1 MATHVL
7 QFVFLGN
14 NGFRFP
20 FAHFPTTE
28 VDPSTLYTQFWKAV
42 GWLRRFGF
50 QSNFCC
56 CDGGEA
62 NRSFIKMHFKGK
74 DPVKERFTTIN
85 PYTRMP
91 MVFLLDPSVSFIV
104 FILIG
109 FLVFSNQSISK
120 TTITILIIN
129 INKLLTSLSLTVIFF
144 YLIST
149 T

>member
-1 MATHVL
+1 MSLLFSGKETIEVATHVL

-28 VDPSTLYTQFWKAV
+28 ADPATIYTNFWKAV

-50 QSNFCC
+50 NTNYCC

-74 DPVKERFTTIN
+74 DPEVERFKTIN
-85 PYTRMP
+85 PYTRKP
-91 MVFLLDPSVSFIV
+91 MVFLLDPSVS
-104 FILIG
+104 
-109 FLVFSNQSISK
+109 
-120 TTITILIIN
+120 
-129 INKLLTSLSLTVIFF
+129 
-144 YLIST
+144 Y
-149 T
+149 